1 MGRKEGRKRQ
11 RGQRVYQM
19 PVRLSTLPR
28 LANEHKDKENVA
40 NKKGGVGWREEGE
53 E

>member
-11 RGQRVYQM
+11 RGQRVYQT
-19 PVRLSTLPR
+19 PARLSTPPR

-40 NKKGGVGWREEGE
+40 NKKRGGGWGEEGE